1 MIKKIL
7 NCTSNILIFAKDINS
22 RYLFCNEA
30 AAKAAG
36 LDSPKQII
44 GKSDDDL
51 YWREHASLYQYQD
64 KEALQGKIL
73 INKQLPITSVNKI
86 ETILL
91 SEASF
96 LNNKGFN
103 AGVVCH
109 AVDITGYTITKNNG
123 YIDIK
128 KNTFFLGENFN
139 DDYFTRRE
147 FEVFKYLLQGCPV
160 DEIALKTGR
169 SSKTIQTQIK
179 HVTKKLQCNH
189 KSEIVPTA
197 MRQGLTHVLGDLHFI
212 RSHSKEQ
219 EFYVENTLVE

>member
-51 YWREHASLYQYQD
+51 YWREHASLYAYYD
-64 KEALQGKIL
+64 KQVLKGEIL
-73 INKQLPITSVNKI
+73 INKQIPITAVNKI
-86 ETILL
+86 ETLLL
-91 SEASF
+91 SEAQF
-96 LNNKGFN
+96 LDKNGFSK
-103 AGVVCH
+103 GVVGH

-123 YIDIK
+123 FINRE
-128 KNTFFLGENFN
+128 KNTFFLGETFN

-147 FEVFKYLLQGCPV
+147 FEVFKYLLQGYSV

-179 HVTKKLQCNH
+179 HITRKLQCNH

-197 MRQGLTHVLGDLHFI
+197 MRLGLTHVLGDLSFTKSI
-212 RSHSKEQ
+212 FEEREC
-219 EFYVENTLVE
+219 YVENVLVE